1 MWWILM
7 EGGRWFFST
16 VIYCFPVH
24 CLVLGKEVQPPPHS
38 DTEADPNHDRGR
50 VFNHGDSVL
59 LEVLVDGAGPSQMPS
74 WS

>member
-1 MWWILM
+1 MRWILM
-7 EGGRWFFST
+7 KGSRWFLST
-16 VIYCFPVH
+16 AFYRSPVH

-38 DTEADPNHDRGR
+38 DTEAAPNHDRGR

-59 LEVLVDGAGPSQMPS
+59 LEVPVDGAGLSQMPS